1 MRFQAIA
8 AYGLSRFV
16 GRQAELQALHEA
28 LKRAAVGRGQIVAV
42 IGEPGVGKSRL
53 IFELT
58 HSPPAQDWLVIE
70 TSCVSYGKDSPY
82 LPVRNLLAAYFQIDD
97 RDAEWQIQEKV
108 EKRLTPDLALWP
120 IRPALLAL
128 LDVTVDDPEW
138 QALDPHQRRLRMI
151 DGVKRLLLRQ
161 SQAQP
166 LMVIVENLHWI
177 DAGTQTFLDSL
188 IESLP
193 TARLLLLG
201 SYRLEYQH
209 GWGSKTY
216 YTRLRLDPLPAE
228 TADELLCALLGSAD
242 ELQPVKR
249 RLIEQTEGNPFFLEE
264 SIRTLVETQI
274 LVGERG
280 AYRLAKPLASIQVP
294 ARVQAILAARIDRLP
309 PEEKH
314 LLQCAAVIG
323 KEMTFP
329 LLQAIADLPEDN
341 LHLGLAHLQAAEF
354 LYESSLFPDH
364 EYSFKHALT
373 QEVAYASLLQERR
386 HALHARIVD
395 TIERLYAD
403 RLGTQAERLAY
414 HAFRGE
420 VWAKAMTYLRQAG
433 TKAAVRSAYREA
445 VVCFEQALLALKHLP
460 ESPAT
465 LQQAFD
471 LRMELRPWLVPL
483 ADYEKIL
490 NNLREAEAIAE
501 AQGDRRR
508 LGVVCAYM
516 TDYFRLTG
524 QSEEAVACGERA
536 LAFATELGEFSLQ
549 VLAHMLLGH
558 ACHAIGRYHRAVQL
572 LKRSVALLSGE
583 LIYERL
589 GSSGL
594 PAVLARSFM
603 VFSLVDVGEF
613 GEAISIGAEA
623 VRIAEE
629 ADTAHSQVLAAHA
642 VGLTYLCKGDFDRAV
657 PLLTETFQRCQVGH
671 IPLGSRL
678 LASALGYASAL
689 AGHVGDALPLLEQAV
704 RETEA
709 LKVFFRYALWL
720 AWLGEAYLLAGRT
733 DDALIFAKRALDHAG
748 THQEL
753 GHQAYALRL
762 LGEVAAHQSPPDVEH
777 GEAAYRQAIAIAETL
792 GMRPLIAHCQL
803 GLGTLHQGAGL
814 RQQARAELSAAA
826 ALFRALEMTSW
837 VARAEAA
844 LATI

>member
-1 MRFQAIA
+1 
-8 AYGLSRFV
+8 
-16 GRQAELQALHEA
+16 
-28 LKRAAVGRGQIVAV
+28 
-42 IGEPGVGKSRL
+42 
-53 IFELT
+53 
-58 HSPPAQDWLVIE
+58 
-70 TSCVSYGKDSPY
+70 
-82 LPVRNLLAAYFQIDD
+82 
-97 RDAEWQIQEKV
+97 
-108 EKRLTPDLALWP
+108 
-120 IRPALLAL
+120 
-128 LDVTVDDPEW
+128 
-138 QALDPHQRRLRMI
+138 
-151 DGVKRLLLRQ
+151 
-161 SQAQP
+161 
-166 LMVIVENLHWI
+166 
-177 DAGTQTFLDSL
+177 
-188 IESLP
+188 
-193 TARLLLLG
+193 
-201 SYRLEYQH
+201 
-209 GWGSKTY
+209 
-216 YTRLRLDPLPAE
+216 
-228 TADELLCALLGSAD
+228 
-242 ELQPVKR
+242 
-249 RLIEQTEGNPFFLEE
+249 
-264 SIRTLVETQI
+264 
-274 LVGERG
+274 
-280 AYRLAKPLASIQVP
+280 
-294 ARVQAILAARIDRLP
+294 
-309 PEEKH
+309 
-314 LLQCAAVIG
+314 
-323 KEMTFP
+323 
-329 LLQAIADLPEDN
+329 
-341 LHLGLAHLQAAEF
+341 
-354 LYESSLFPDH
+354 
-364 EYSFKHALT
+364 
-373 QEVAYASLLQERR
+373 
-386 HALHARIVD
+386 
-395 TIERLYAD
+395 
-403 RLGTQAERLAY
+403 
-414 HAFRGE
+414 
-420 VWAKAMTYLRQAG
+420 
-433 TKAAVRSAYREA
+433 
-445 VVCFEQALLALKHLP
+445 
-460 ESPAT
+460 
-465 LQQAFD
+465 
-471 LRMELRPWLVPL
+471 
-483 ADYEKIL
+483 
-490 NNLREAEAIAE
+490 LREAEAIAE